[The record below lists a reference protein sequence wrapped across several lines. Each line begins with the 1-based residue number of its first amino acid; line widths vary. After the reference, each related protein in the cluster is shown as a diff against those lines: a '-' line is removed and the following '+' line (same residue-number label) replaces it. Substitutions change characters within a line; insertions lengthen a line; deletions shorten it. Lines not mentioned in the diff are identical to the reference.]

1 MTRKQRLLATLRGE
15 EVDRPAI
22 NFYEV
27 GGFIVDPSDMDEYN
41 VYNSGSWQA
50 LLKLSE
56 NYTDLIRM
64 MSPVRK
70 ESHVS
75 WDNTFQSEVLQKHVS
90 TKNWE
95 TRDSRFTKFTY
106 KVGRKELTSL
116 TRRDQNVDT
125 LWTSEPLLKNIEDV
139 KTFLDLPDEIFTE
152 NIDLTPLQ
160 EQEKSL
166 GDNGIVMV
174 DTEDPVCAVA
184 TLFSLEDFA
193 MFAFTEKEL
202 CHKLLNKHAAYIN
215 KRTEIVSKKFP
226 GRLWRIYGP
235 EYVTSPFLPSDL
247 FEEYV
252 VRYDKPIIDMIH
264 KHGGFA
270 RVHAHGNIKEI
281 LPHIVAMGADAI
293 DPIEPPGQGNMEL
306 SDIRKEYGEQ
316 LVLFGNIEVADIET
330 MPSDRFRQL
339 VRKSIAD
346 GTSGS
351 GRGFVLMPS
360 SSPFGREIKYLAMDN
375 YKIMIEEIEK
385 LS

>member
-1 MTRKQRLLATLRGE
+1 M
-15 EVDRPAI
+15 
-22 NFYEV
+22 
-27 GGFIVDPSDMDEYN
+27 DPSDMDEYN

-56 NYTDLIRM
+56 NCTDLIRM

-75 WDNTFQSEVLQKHVS
+75 WDNTIQNEVLQKSVS
-90 TKNWE
+90 VENWE
-95 TRDSRFTKFTY
+95 TGYSRFTKFIY
-106 KVGRKELTSL
+106 KVGRKELTSV

-125 LWTSEPLLKNIEDV
+125 LWTTEPLLKNSEDV
-139 KTFLDLPDEIFTE
+139 RTFLDLPDEIFAE
-152 NIDLTPLQ
+152 NIDITPLRK
-160 EQEKSL
+160 QEKSL
-166 GDNGIVMV
+166 GDKGIVMV

-193 MFAFTEKEL
+193 MFAFSEKDL
-202 CHKLLNKHAAYIN
+202 CHKLLSKHAAYIN
-215 KRTEIVSKKFP
+215 KRTEIASKEFP

-235 EYVTSPFLPSDL
+235 EYVTPPFLPVDL

-264 KHGGFA
+264 NHGGFA
-270 RVHAHGNIKEI
+270 RIHAHGNIKEI

-293 DPIEPPGQGNMEL
+293 DPIEPPGHGNMEL
-306 SDIRKEYGEQ
+306 SDVRKEYGEQ
-316 LVLFGNIEVADIET
+316 LVLFGNIEVADIEH
-330 MPSDRFRQL
+330 MPSDLFRQL

-346 GTSGS
+346 GTLGS

-360 SSPFGREIKYLAMDN
+360 SSPFGRDIQNLTMDN
-375 YKIMIEEIEK
+375 YKIMVEEIEK